1 MKWPFARLLAVLC
14 IAGSL
19 AGADMV
25 DEKSRREALRHY
37 REGQNALSAES
48 WDKAEREFQAA
59 VRLDPNLSPAHYGLG
74 QVYMATKRYPEAVRA
89 YTRCREAFQA
99 EVAMGLMDRAAAE
112 RRMDEQM
119 EATKAVLQ
127 QLTTGRV
134 STANTPN
141 TIQRLEDE
149 VSELERRKQRG
160 SVAAPPVPPGVSLA
174 LGSAHFRTGAFGD
187 AEREYRA
194 ALDVNSSLGEAH
206 NNLAVVYMLT
216 GRLDEAQKEVALAE
230 KAGFKVHTGLK
241 QDIEKRRAAQGTSK
255 P

>member
-1 MKWPFARLLAVLC
+1 MKWPLARLAALLC
-14 IAGSL
+14 VAGSL
-19 AGADMV
+19 AAVDLV

-112 RRMDEQM
+112 RRLDEQI
-119 EATKAVLQ
+119 EAAKAVLQ

-134 STANTPN
+134 STANTSN
-141 TIQRLEDE
+141 TIQRLEDQ
-149 VSELERRKQRG
+149 VSELERRRQRG
-160 SVAAPPVPPGVSLA
+160 NVTPPPMPPGVSLA
-174 LGSAHFRTGAFGD
+174 LGSAHFRNGAFGD

-194 ALDVNSSLGEAH
+194 ALEVNSGLGEAH

-216 GRLDEAQKEVALAE
+216 GRLDEADKEVALAE
-230 KAGFKVHTGLK
+230 KAGFKVHAGLK
-241 QDIEKRRAAQGTSK
+241 QDIEKRRGAQGTPK